1 MRAVIVGAGIGGLT
15 TALCLHKFG
24 WQVRIVEKS
33 ASIDEVGAGIQLSP
47 NAMKVFEKLDL
58 DREIID
64 AGFLPEAIEMRLGI
78 SGMRLIRSEVR
89 TGCMRRYGSPY
100 VHIHRADLINVL
112 IKAVNARLST
122 DAISLNSNFEAYE
135 NRRHDVTV
143 SCTGQEQLECDLLV
157 GADGIRSSVRT
168 QFLGSDRPRFT
179 GNVAW
184 RAVVPVE
191 NLRNSVPDPTA
202 CVWVGRR
209 KHAVTYLLR
218 NGELANL
225 VGVVEQNEWTNQ
237 DWTVEGSR
245 EEALKDFEG
254 WHPTI
259 TSILEKSNRLY
270 KWALF
275 DRHPLTRWS
284 DGRVVIIGDAAH
296 PMLPF
301 LAQGGAMSIEDAW
314 ALANC
319 VSRDNSIKVSLN
331 DFYKM
336 RINRTTMIHRLS
348 RKYGR
353 LFHLNSS
360 FSRLMTYAPV
370 WMLGTLFPKVG
381 LIRHD
386 SVFADPL
393 DSSE

>member
-33 ASIDEVGAGIQLSP
+33 DGIDEVGAGIQLSP

-58 DREIID
+58 DREIVD

-78 SGMRLIRSEVR
+78 SGMRLIRSEVKR
-89 TGCMRRYGSPY
+89 GCIRRYGSPY
-100 VHIHRADLINVL
+100 VHIHRADLIDVL
-112 IKAVNARLST
+112 VRAVNSRLSK
-122 DAISLNSNFEAYE
+122 DAIALNSEFEAYE
-135 NRRHDVTV
+135 NEEDEVTV
-143 SCTGQEQLECDLLV
+143 SCAGQKQIECDLLI
-157 GADGIRSSVRT
+157 GADGIHSSVRT
-168 QFLGSDRPRFT
+168 QFLGSVRPSFT

-191 NLRNSVPDPTA
+191 SLKNSVPDPTA
-202 CVWVGRR
+202 CIWVGRR

-225 VGVVEQNEWTNQ
+225 VAVVEQNEWTKE

-259 TSILEKSNRLY
+259 TSILEKSDRLY

-336 RINRTTMIHRLS
+336 RINRTTMIQKMS
-348 RKYGR
+348 RKNGR
-353 LFHLNSS
+353 LFHLRALSNRIVSY
-360 FSRLMTYAPV
+360 LPI
-370 WMLGTLFPKVG
+370 WILGKLFPKFG
-381 LIRHD
+381 LSLQDKIYSND
-386 SVFADPL
+386 KIL
-393 DSSE
+393 D